1 MVTGD
6 NQQSP
11 QKTLNSEATT
21 GGVMMK
27 GDLDLFLMILENPTR
42 RDIIK
47 RLSEEPNYSLQL
59 AKDLGLG
66 QQLVAKHLR
75 VMEQAGLVVTSVEAS
90 PHGPKRKIY
99 TLNKNVSV
107 TLDVSRHFFK
117 AKVVF
122 FDSEPEREEIS
133 DTSAS
138 LMDKMDKT
146 LERPKQIETITPFT
160 TIISEIDKQLDSLEN
175 ERAILLYIRNFAM
188 KEASHFLEL
197 FKNPDTRRIIRY
209 ALDEHDISVKS
220 ISESLNLREAVVS
233 QALSK
238 LKQNFNI
245 GVEIVD
251 ENQKENK

>member
-1 MVTGD
+1 LT
-6 NQQSP
+6 
-11 QKTLNSEATT
+11 
-21 GGVMMK
+21 
-27 GDLDLFLMILENPTR
+27 ILENPTR
-42 RDIIK
+42 REIIK

-75 VMEQAGLVVTSVEAS
+75 VMEDAGIVASSVEAS
-90 PHGPKRKIY
+90 PYGPKRKIY
-99 TLNKNVSV
+99 TLSKNVSV

-122 FDSEPEREEIS
+122 FDSEPKRKEFS
-133 DTSAS
+133 DHSAS

-146 LERPKQIETITPFT
+146 MEQQKQHETITPFT
-160 TIISEIDKQLDSLEN
+160 KIISDIDKKLEALEN

-188 KEASHFLEL
+188 REASHIVEL

-209 ALDEHDISVKS
+209 TLDEHDIGVKS
-220 ISESLNLREAVVS
+220 ISESLNLREAVVR

-238 LKQNFNI
+238 LKKSFNI
-245 GVEIVD
+245 GVEFVD
-251 ENQKENK
+251 ENPKENK